1 MIVEPEKGHTDGHQD
16 DVPSTA
22 PTVHAVV
29 DGESGPV
36 VSVNDSAD
44 KMSPPTAN
52 VIAKENSV
60 GNDDSSTLTT
70 ENCSS
75 SNNEEIGDTEE
86 LNDEPQ
92 KTFPQR
98 VSRSEIGQL

>member
-1 MIVEPEKGHTDGHQD
+1 MIVESGHQD
-16 DVPSTA
+16 DVTSAA

-29 DGESGPV
+29 DGDSALA
-36 VSVNDSAD
+36 VSVTSG
-44 KMSPPTAN
+44 KESPPTAN
-52 VIAKENSV
+52 VIAKEMRT

-75 SNNEEIGDTEE
+75 SNSEEIAETED

-98 VSRSEIGQL
+98 VSR